1 MNPAEI
7 KVIKRLAARV
17 NVLPVIARTDGLT
30 ESRLRNVKS
39 VVKRELEEAGVG
51 FGVFSRSTGAQS
63 AAPPPPATP
72 ETLVPNGKA
81 RFSMSTTVTEGQTT
95 VDGAASDEEERPAR
109 TVIRIRPRKSFTGS
123 EKERSRSR
131 RRRSTMDASPDR
143 SDGYESEQPPMP
155 DGSSQVNKGRL
166 TRSALEAILP
176 FGLVSPQPRR
186 DRKGG
191 LASPEPGA
199 DSGTMDPLLLTPNE
213 DPQTPT
219 SLRSSVPPSAF
230 PSAFQQQPHLVS
242 TGDYELPREFPRGLF
257 VRKYK
262 WGTLDVLDPN
272 HCDFVALRTA
282 VLSTHF
288 RSLKVNTREVLYEK
302 YRTERLLARRATRGY
317 GEEERKRLLEDL
329 GL

>member
-51 FGVFSRSTGAQS
+51 FGVFSKSTGAQS
-63 AAPPPPATP
+63 VVVPIP
-72 ETLVPNGKA
+72 ETPVPNGKP
-81 RFSMSTTVTEGQTT
+81 RFSMATTITETQT
-95 VDGAASDEEERPAR
+95 VEGPPSDEEERPAR

-131 RRRSTMDASPDR
+131 RRRTTIDASPDR

-186 DRKGG
+186 DKKGG

-199 DSGTMDPLLLTPNE
+199 DSTMDPSLLTPNE

-230 PSAFQQQPHLVS
+230 PSALQQQPHLVS